1 VRRLDART
9 GAGCSGDAGHRR
21 RHSEW
26 SARTATTARSPIS
39 LGKGRRTTAL
49 LSEGYAKVLTIP
61 PNDRYE
67 STFEKA
73 EREAKDTDAGLW
85 STCDRD
91 RIEARSAAARRKTR
105 RERAAARRRVGRAE
119 GVERLGYV
127 PMHGWF

>member
-1 VRRLDART
+1 MERKDRYDRT
-9 GAGCSGDAGHRR
+9 LAYLTREGEMHNR
-21 RHSEW
+21 
-26 SARTATTARSPIS
+26 
-39 LGKGRRTTAL
+39 AL

-119 GVERLGYV
+119 GAERLGYV